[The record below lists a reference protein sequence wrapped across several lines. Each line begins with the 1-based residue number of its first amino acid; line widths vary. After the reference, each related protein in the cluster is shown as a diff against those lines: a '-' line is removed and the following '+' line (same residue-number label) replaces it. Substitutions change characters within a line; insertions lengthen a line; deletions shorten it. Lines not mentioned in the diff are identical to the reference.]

1 MKIKLL
7 IFNIA
12 LSLGGGAL
20 VSLLIPD
27 TAATYAALNLPVFAP
42 AGYIFPIVW
51 TILYLLIGVS
61 GYLIMVSD
69 NPNKDKAIKLYFV
82 QLLVNFL
89 WPFFFFTL
97 HVYLFSF
104 FWIIL
109 LWLLVFYLIFITYDI
124 DETASYL
131 LVPYLLWITFASI
144 LNICIYYMN

>member
-1 MKIKLL
+1 M
-7 IFNIA
+7 A

-20 VSLLIPD
+20 VSLFIPNS
-27 TAATYAALNLPVFAP
+27 ASTYANLNLPVFAP

-51 TILYLLIGVS
+51 SILYVLIGVS

-69 NPNKDKAIKLYFV
+69 HPNKGKAIKLYLV
-82 QLLVNFL
+82 QLFVNFL
-89 WPFFFFTL
+89 WPLFFFSL
-97 HVYLFSF
+97 QAYLFSF

-109 LWLLVFYLIFITYDI
+109 LWLLVFYLIFNFYDI

>member
-1 MKIKLL
+1 MKIKLFL
-7 IFNIA
+7 FNMA

-20 VSLLIPD
+20 VSLFIPNS
-27 TAATYAALNLPVFAP
+27 ASTYANLNLPVFAP

-51 TILYLLIGVS
+51 SILYVLIGVS

-69 NPNKDKAIKLYFV
+69 HPNKGKAIKLYLV
-82 QLLVNFL
+82 QLFVNFL
-89 WPFFFFTL
+89 WPLFFFSL
-97 HVYLFSF
+97 QAYLFSF

-109 LWLLVFYLIFITYDI
+109 LWLLVFYLIFNFYDI

>member
-1 MKIKLL
+1 
-7 IFNIA
+7 
-12 LSLGGGAL
+12 
-20 VSLLIPD
+20 
-27 TAATYAALNLPVFAP
+27 
-42 AGYIFPIVW
+42 
-51 TILYLLIGVS
+51 
-61 GYLIMVSD
+61 MVSD
-69 NPNKDKAIKLYFV
+69 HPNKSKAIKLYLV

-97 HVYLFSF
+97 HAYLFSF

-109 LWLLVFYLIFITYDI
+109 LWLLVFYLIFLFYDI